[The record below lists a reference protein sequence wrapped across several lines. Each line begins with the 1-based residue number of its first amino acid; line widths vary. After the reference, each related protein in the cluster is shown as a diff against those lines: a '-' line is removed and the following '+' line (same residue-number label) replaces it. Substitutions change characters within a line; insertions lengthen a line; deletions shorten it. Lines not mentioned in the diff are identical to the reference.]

1 MWEIYEKMNILYL
14 IKVLQCCENCVGLL
28 IINDYSSKVFVKLK
42 LLIILVNI
50 VNIKMKSDG
59 ILMD

>member
-1 MWEIYEKMNILYL
+1 MKIVEKSL
-14 IKVLQCCENCVGLL
+14 I

>member
-1 MWEIYEKMNILYL
+1 MRNIWENEYIIFNKGFIVLWKLCVSL
-14 IKVLQCCENCVGLL
+14 I